1 MKRLLIIA
9 LVFLLP
15 SAIAEMSHSPKELSE
30 GETFSAWIDAE
41 DDVKAIT
48 FYVCTLEDP
57 HTCYKPEKMDRNDSI
72 NGRFEFNYEVKNNDY
87 QGYKYCL
94 LYTSPSPRD

>member
-30 GETFSAWIDAE
+30 GETFSA
-41 DDVKAIT
+41 
-48 FYVCTLEDP
+48 YG
-57 HTCYKPEKMDRNDSI
+57 M
-72 NGRFEFNYEVKNNDY
+72 
-87 QGYKYCL
+87 
-94 LYTSPSPRD
+94 